1 MSKLQ
6 AVVIAGLMFLVVLVM
21 GLAAIGHYAQK
32 SGRVK
37 ITPIELTPVDMSVGD
52 ILDKLA
58 KTANDMKGEK
68 VAPNVAVI
76 GARVKDG
83 MRLTYYYTITNV
95 SGGQVNIGAVNEI
108 AKKLKREVC
117 EDRISRT
124 AIDGG
129 GSIVYDYRDKTGNAV
144 ASIKVDRSACAAL
157 G

>member
-6 AVVIAGLMFLVVLVM
+6 ALVIAGPIFMVVLVM

-32 SGRVK
+32 SGRVTM
-37 ITPIELTPVDMSVGD
+37 TPIELAPVDMSVGD

-83 MRLTYYYTITNV
+83 TRLTYYYTITNV
-95 SGGQVNIGAVNEI
+95 SSERIDISAVNTI
-108 AKKLKREVC
+108 AKKLEREVC

-129 GSIVYDYRDKTGNAV
+129 GVIVYDYRDNTGNTV
-144 ASIKVDRSACAAL
+144 ASISVDRSACAAA

>member
-6 AVVIAGLMFLVVLVM
+6 ALVIAGLIFMVVLVL
-21 GLAAIGHYAQK
+21 GLAAIGHYTQK

-37 ITPIELTPVDMSVGD
+37 ITPIELAPVDMSVGE

-58 KTANDMKGEK
+58 KTANDIKGEK
-68 VAPNVAVI
+68 VAANVAVI

-83 MRLTYYYTITNV
+83 TRLTYYYTITNV
-95 SGGQVNIGAVNEI
+95 SGGQVDIGAMNEI
-108 AKKLKREVC
+108 AKKFKRLVC
-117 EDRISRT
+117 ADRISRT

-129 GSIVYDYRDKTGNAV
+129 GLIVYDYRDKTGNAI
-144 ASIKVDRSACAAL
+144 ASIRVDRSACAAV